1 MNNLC
6 PACQALYNVAAK
18 DVGRRIKCK
27 KCGAA
32 LAVTDAG
39 LVIDDGPPPSRERKR
54 DDSAASA
61 PSDNPFAEVGDE
73 PRPPGRSRDRGRSPR
88 PADAPAVDLLGIF
101 RSLGGV
107 PTVLFAFGAFLV
119 IVFLFQ
125 PLIGVAAV
133 QRAEGAVERL
143 DLDWKAKE
151 RKMRKDKKGEDEI
164 SKAREDF
171 YKAQGKDD
179 VDEGVAYERVSAKRS
194 RWWEL
199 YGLMFGFLFL
209 MAGSVGY
216 MTDGQSTVRRIL
228 GTVVLGSQ
236 MLIVFMVFA
245 AGGGCGGG
253 GLKGL
258 P

>member
-6 PACQALYNVAAK
+6 PACQALYNVAPK
-18 DVGRRIKCK
+18 DVGRKIKCK

-39 LVIDDGPPPSRERKR
+39 LVIDDDPPPSRERKR
-54 DDSAASA
+54 DDPA
-61 PSDNPFAEVGDE
+61 DNPFAEVGDE
-73 PRPPGRSRDRGRSPR
+73 PRPRGRSRDRER
-88 PADAPAVDLLGIF
+88 PSRAASAGPGIDFLGIF
-101 RSLGGV
+101 RSLGGI

-164 SKAREDF
+164 GKAREDF